1 MKKGKVI
8 INLIVIIS
16 IWLGIFASG
25 LWYGTKVYGEYV
37 EELQEEQELLKEEVQ
52 AFTKVSDPKTIRLYV
67 KELNKIL
74 DDVTFLGK
82 IVESGQ
88 VSAESLDEFFSEYQD
103 KINEANDMIFG
114 HHTELTELEYKLKEQ
129 VTRLTVETDDNLES
143 IQEIQDRIQEQ
154 VDYVNKLNVDIGQSI
169 TNVEDDIQTIKSSK
183 YGKKI
188 WIVKKK
194 SKKSKIIKSNLE
206 TNDLYPPQDTPQQ
219 DTFNDQR

>member
-1 MKKGKVI
+1 MSKIIETLSLVI
-8 INLIVIIS
+8 LGVGCFIGGLYYATLEFENQLEVWDSNYQII
-16 IWLGIFASG
+16 
-25 LWYGTKVYGEYV
+25 TDKVYSFE
-37 EELQEEQELLKEEVQ
+37 
-52 AFTKVSDPKTIRLYV
+52 KVSDPKTIRLYV

-129 VTRLTVETDDNLES
+129 VTRLTGETDDNLES
-143 IQEIQDRIQEQ
+143 IQEIEDRIQEQ
-154 VDYVNKLNVDIGQSI
+154 IDYVNKLNVDIGQSI
-169 TNVEDDIQTIKSSK
+169 TKVEDDIQTIKSSK

-206 TNDLYPPQDTPQQ
+206 TNDPYPPQDTPQQ
-219 DTFNDQR
+219 DTFNNQRSQ

>member
-1 MKKGKVI
+1 MSKIIETLSLVI
-8 INLIVIIS
+8 LGVGCFIGGVYYATLEFENQLDVWDSNYQII
-16 IWLGIFASG
+16 
-25 LWYGTKVYGEYV
+25 TDKVYSFE
-37 EELQEEQELLKEEVQ
+37 
-52 AFTKVSDPKTIRLYV
+52 KVSDPKTIRLYV

-88 VSAESLDEFFSEYQD
+88 VSSESLDEFFSEYQD

-129 VTRLTVETDDNLES
+129 VTRLTGETDDNLES

-206 TNDLYPPQDTPQQ
+206 TNDPYPPQDTPQQ

>member
-1 MKKGKVI
+1 MSKIIETLSLVI
-8 INLIVIIS
+8 LGVGCFIGGVYYATLEFENQLDVWDSNYQII
-16 IWLGIFASG
+16 
-25 LWYGTKVYGEYV
+25 TDKVYSFE
-37 EELQEEQELLKEEVQ
+37 
-52 AFTKVSDPKTIRLYV
+52 KVSDPETIRLYV

-188 WIVKKK
+188 WIVKK
-194 SKKSKIIKSNLE
+194 
-206 TNDLYPPQDTPQQ
+206 
-219 DTFNDQR
+219 

>member
-1 MKKGKVI
+1 MSKIIETLSLVI
-8 INLIVIIS
+8 LGVGCFIGGVYYATLEFENQLDVWDSNYQII
-16 IWLGIFASG
+16 
-25 LWYGTKVYGEYV
+25 TDKVYSFE
-37 EELQEEQELLKEEVQ
+37 
-52 AFTKVSDPKTIRLYV
+52 KVSDPKTIRLYV

-129 VTRLTVETDDNLES
+129 VTRLTGETDDNLES

-194 SKKSKIIKSNLE
+194 SKKSKTPKTEI
-206 TNDLYPPQDTPQQ
+206 NDPYPPQDTPQQ
-219 DTFNDQR
+219 DTFNNQRSQ

>member
-1 MKKGKVI
+1 MSKIIETLSLVI
-8 INLIVIIS
+8 LGVGCFIGGVYYATLEFENQLDVWDSNYQII
-16 IWLGIFASG
+16 
-25 LWYGTKVYGEYV
+25 TDKVYSFE
-37 EELQEEQELLKEEVQ
+37 
-52 AFTKVSDPKTIRLYV
+52 KVSDPKTIRLYV

-129 VTRLTVETDDNLES
+129 VTRLTGETDDNLES

-194 SKKSKIIKSNLE
+194 SKKSKTPKTEI
-206 TNDLYPPQDTPQQ
+206 NDPYPPQDTPQQ
-219 DTFNDQR
+219 DTFNNQRPQ